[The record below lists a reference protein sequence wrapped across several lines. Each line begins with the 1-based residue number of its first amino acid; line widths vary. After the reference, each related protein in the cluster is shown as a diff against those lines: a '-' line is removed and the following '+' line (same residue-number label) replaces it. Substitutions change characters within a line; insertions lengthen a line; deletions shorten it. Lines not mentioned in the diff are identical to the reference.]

1 MVRCSC
7 CTLALLVSF
16 SLSAQTAEAQQFA
29 FGAAPRALCVTDPYG
44 AAFQTW
50 YGSPVAYNSYFYSSL
65 NSGYASGYN
74 ATTNGYFWGGVPAV
88 ASATTSEWIV
98 QRTSVFPVGA
108 YSTWPVHPG
117 AYGGSW
123 TPRIG
128 SQRSLRHSPSKVSS
142 NESVVPTDNSRVLH
156 VSGSAETRSGR
167 RRPQASSD
175 SHDALNS
182 DSATASHE
190 DLSVP

>member
-65 NSGYASGYN
+65 NSGYSSGNN

-88 ASATTSEWIV
+88 ASATTPEWIV
-98 QRTSVFPVGA
+98 QRTSVFPINSYSPWSVDPGA
-108 YSTWPVHPG
+108 YSAPW
-117 AYGGSW
+117 A
-123 TPRIG
+123 PRIG
-128 SQRSLRHSPSKVSS
+128 DQRLPRHSQ
-142 NESVVPTDNSRVLH
+142 
-156 VSGSAETRSGR
+156 SAAH
-167 RRPQASSD
+167 PKK
-175 SHDALNS
+175 N
-182 DSATASHE
+182 
-190 DLSVP
+190 